1 VDLNKLSLGDRIVAG
16 AGILLFIDL
25 LFLPWHRVSVGT
37 SVFKVT
43 VTRSGVES
51 PNAFW
56 GWLALLLTVAIV
68 AVLLVRRLTTA
79 KLPDLPIPWNQ
90 ATFFATIAVE
100 ALLVIKLVA
109 ETDFLGFGAWIA
121 LVLAAAMIYGGFLVF
136 QQSEASPPEATP
148 PPGTAPMG

>member
-1 VDLNKLSLGDRIVAG
+1 MDLNKLSLGDRIVAA

-25 LFLPWHRVSVGT
+25 LFFPWHRVSVGIGP
-37 SVFKVT
+37 FRAT

-56 GWLALLLTVAIV
+56 GWLALLLTVALV
-68 AVLLVRRLTTA
+68 AVVLIRRLTTA
-79 KLPDLPIPWNQ
+79 KLPDLPVPWNQ

-100 ALLVIKLVA
+100 ALLLIKLVS
-109 ETDFLGFGAWIA
+109 ETDFLGFGAWVA

-136 QQSEASPPEATP
+136 QQSEAAPPEATP
-148 PPGTAPMG
+148 PGPAPLG